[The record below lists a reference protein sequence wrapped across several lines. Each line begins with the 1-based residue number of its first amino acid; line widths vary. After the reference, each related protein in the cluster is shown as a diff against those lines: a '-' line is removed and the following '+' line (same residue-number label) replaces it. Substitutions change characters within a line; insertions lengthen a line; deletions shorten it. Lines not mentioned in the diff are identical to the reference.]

1 MAKNLV
7 RFEGWPMGWDASA
20 PGTVGALFGVE
31 SPCSDSLTLCDPVS
45 PSDWTVSFLPKV
57 PMHQV
62 DLT

>member
-1 MAKNLV
+1 
-7 RFEGWPMGWDASA
+7 MGWDASA